1 MTLSRR
7 AFVAG
12 AAAVGAATLLPTARV
27 RAVGRRRVAV
37 FGGGMSGLVVAHE
50 LIERGFSVDVFDA
63 GSVLGGKARSFGVP
77 GSASGGRGELP
88 AEHGFRFFPGFY
100 RNVPDSMQ
108 RIPFAATVTA
118 SSAIFVM
125 SAGCSTVTDS
135 AVHSAPG
142 RASRWRDFCR

>member
-1 MTLSRR
+1 
-7 AFVAG
+7 
-12 AAAVGAATLLPTARV
+12 
-27 RAVGRRRVAV
+27 
-37 FGGGMSGLVVAHE
+37 MSGLVVAHE

-108 RIPFAATVTA
+108 RIPFAGTSNGVL
-118 SSAIFVM
+118 
-125 SAGCSTVTDS
+125 GNL
-135 AVHSAPG
+135 
-142 RASRWRDFCR
+142 RDFCR